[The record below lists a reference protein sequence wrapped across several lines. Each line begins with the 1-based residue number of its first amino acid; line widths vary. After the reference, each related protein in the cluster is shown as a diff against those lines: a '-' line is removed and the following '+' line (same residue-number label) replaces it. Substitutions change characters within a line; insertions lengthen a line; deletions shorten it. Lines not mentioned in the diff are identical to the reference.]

1 MHRFPKTPK
10 NSEDVVA
17 LDSLEA
23 FRSFHVISMYVLGV
37 FFFLQIL
44 HDIVPSHELMID
56 FNTMLQ
62 KSSKS
67 LNIFALFLSVNL
79 EYYEIVLQPSLY

>member
-1 MHRFPKTPK
+1 MF
-10 NSEDVVA
+10 
-17 LDSLEA
+17 
-23 FRSFHVISMYVLGV
+23 FWVL
-37 FFFLQIL
+37 FFQIL

-67 LNIFALFLSVNL
+67 LNIFVLFLYVNL
-79 EYYEIVLQPSLY
+79 ESCSEVMLQLPFCFLKESRLLRIKKKPQTPKLTF